1 MRNVGRAWGEGCGF
15 RERKW
20 GVGGEDGNF
29 EKGEILGRWVS
40 ELCFYYVQKI
50 NKK

>member
-20 GVGGEDGNF
+20 GMGGEDGNF
-29 EKGEILGRWVS
+29 ERERFLEGGCRNCGSIM
-40 ELCFYYVQKI
+40 Y
-50 NKK
+50 KK